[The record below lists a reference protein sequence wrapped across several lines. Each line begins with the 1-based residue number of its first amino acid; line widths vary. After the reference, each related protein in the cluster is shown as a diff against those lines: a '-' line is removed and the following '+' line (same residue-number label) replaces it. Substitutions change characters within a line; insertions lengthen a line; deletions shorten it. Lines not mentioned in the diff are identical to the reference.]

1 VIKPLTNWFLMW
13 ILRWLRPVNSISETD
28 FSGGTNIA
36 ASVWL
41 LNYDIVAADRDHYLS
56 WFHDEHILEKL
67 ARPGYRWAAH
77 YEAPASNDA
86 AGLYRYIGMFGGAST
101 KVFLDPSP
109 AQLKLTQTE
118 NTRAMMRLRQ
128 NPSAAILAH
137 EWSSFATD
145 NILDGQID
153 GQISG
158 QIDGP
163 YIDLLS
169 IEAPQHD
176 ERIGSIAAQHLAP
189 DFVAQDGATA
199 CHKFTNV
206 MGAPRHM
213 MLFEMASGECRPG
226 SAEAPVTPLDL
237 AYLSELR
244 DDMQLA
250 RRWGRKIWPV

>member
-1 VIKPLTNWFLMW
+1 M
-13 ILRWLRPVNSISETD
+13 
-28 FSGGTNIA
+28 A

-41 LNYDIVAADRDHYLS
+41 LNYDIAAADRDHYLS
-56 WFHDEHILEKL
+56 WFHDEHIPEKL

-86 AGLYRYIGMFGGAST
+86 SGLYRYIGMFGGDST

-118 NTRAMMRLRQ
+118 NTRSMMRLRQ

-145 NILDGQID
+145 NILDGQINV
-153 GQISG
+153 QITG
-158 QIDGP
+158 R

-189 DFVAQDGATA
+189 DFVAQDGAIA

-213 MLFEMASGECRPG
+213 MLFEMAFGGCRPG
-226 SAEAPVTPLDL
+226 SAEAMVTPLDL
-237 AYLSELR
+237 AYLSELG
-244 DDMQLA
+244 DDLQLA
-250 RRWGRKIWPV
+250 RRCGQKIWPA

>member
-1 VIKPLTNWFLMW
+1 MV
-13 ILRWLRPVNSISETD
+13 
-28 FSGGTNIA
+28 

-41 LNYDIVAADRDHYLS
+41 LNYDIAAADRDRYLS
-56 WFHDEHILEKL
+56 WFHDEHIPEKL

-77 YEAPASNDA
+77 YEATASHDA
-86 AGLYRYIGMFGGAST
+86 PGLYRYIGMFGGEST

-118 NTRAMMRLRQ
+118 NTRAMMLLRQ

-137 EWSSFATD
+137 EWSSFTTD
-145 NILDGQID
+145 NIPDMQID
-153 GQISG
+153 GQV
-158 QIDGP
+158 DGA

-169 IEAPQHD
+169 IEAPQYD

-189 DFVAQDGATA
+189 NFVAQDGAIA

-213 MLFEMASGECRPG
+213 MLFEMASGGCRPG

-237 AYLSELR
+237 AFL
-244 DDMQLA
+244 DDFGDDPQLA
-250 RRWGRKIWPV
+250 RRWGQKIWPA

>member
-1 VIKPLTNWFLMW
+1 MW
-13 ILRWLRPVNSISETD
+13 TLRWLRSVNSISETD
-28 FSGGTNIA
+28 FSEVTDMA

-41 LNYDIVAADRDHYLS
+41 LNYDIAAADRDHYLS
-56 WFHDEHILEKL
+56 WFHDEHIPEKL

-77 YEAPASNDA
+77 YEAPVSHDAS
-86 AGLYRYIGMFGGAST
+86 GLYCYIGMFGGDST

-145 NILDGQID
+145 NILDGQIT
-153 GQISG
+153 GR
-158 QIDGP
+158 

-189 DFVAQDGATA
+189 DFVAQDGAIA

-213 MLFEMASGECRPG
+213 MLFEMASGRCRAW
-226 SAEAPVTPLDL
+226 SAEAQVTPLDL
-237 AYLSELR
+237 AYL
-244 DDMQLA
+244 DDSGDDLQLA
-250 RRWGRKIWPV
+250 RRWGQKIWPA

>member
-1 VIKPLTNWFLMW
+1 MV
-13 ILRWLRPVNSISETD
+13 
-28 FSGGTNIA
+28 

-41 LNYDIVAADRDHYLS
+41 LNYDIAAADRDRYLS
-56 WFHDEHILEKL
+56 WFHDEHIPEKL

-77 YEAPASNDA
+77 YEAPASHDA
-86 AGLYRYIGMFGGAST
+86 PGLYRYIGMFGGEST

-118 NTRAMMRLRQ
+118 NTRAMMLLRQ

-145 NILDGQID
+145 NIPDMQID
-153 GQISG
+153 GQI
-158 QIDGP
+158 DRA

-169 IEAPQHD
+169 IEAPQYD

-189 DFVAQDGATA
+189 DFVAQDGAIA

-213 MLFEMASGECRPG
+213 MLFEMASVGCRPG

-237 AYLSELR
+237 AFL
-244 DDMQLA
+244 DDFGDDLQLA
-250 RRWGRKIWPV
+250 RRWGQKIWPA

>member
-1 VIKPLTNWFLMW
+1 MAT
-13 ILRWLRPVNSISETD
+13 
-28 FSGGTNIA
+28 
-36 ASVWL
+36 SVWL
-41 LNYDIVAADRDHYLS
+41 LNYDIAAADRDHYLS
-56 WFHDEHILEKL
+56 WFHDEHIPEKL

-77 YEAPASNDA
+77 YEAPASHDA
-86 AGLYRYIGMFGGAST
+86 AGLYRYIGMFGGDST
-101 KVFLDPSP
+101 KGFLDPSP

-118 NTRAMMRLRQ
+118 NTRSMMRLRQ

-145 NILDGQID
+145 NIPESQID
-153 GQISG
+153 G

-163 YIDLLS
+163 YIDLFS

-189 DFVAQDGATA
+189 DFVAQDGAIA

-213 MLFEMASGECRPG
+213 MLFEMASGGCRAG
-226 SAEAPVTPLDL
+226 SAEAQVTPLNL
-237 AYLSELR
+237 AYL
-244 DDMQLA
+244 DDFGDDLQLA
-250 RRWGRKIWPV
+250 RRWGQKIWPA

>member
-1 VIKPLTNWFLMW
+1 M
-13 ILRWLRPVNSISETD
+13 
-28 FSGGTNIA
+28 A

-41 LNYDIVAADRDHYLS
+41 LNYDIAAADRDHYLS
-56 WFHDEHILEKL
+56 WFHDEHIPEKL
-67 ARPGYRWAAH
+67 ARPGYRCAAH
-77 YEAPASNDA
+77 YEVPASHDA
-86 AGLYRYIGMFGGAST
+86 AGLYRYIGMFGGEST

-145 NILDGQID
+145 NILDGQINV
-153 GQISG
+153 QITG
-158 QIDGP
+158 R

-176 ERIGSIAAQHLAP
+176 ERICSIAAQHLAP
-189 DFVAQDGATA
+189 DFVAQDGAIA

-213 MLFEMASGECRPG
+213 MLFEMASGRCRAW
-226 SAEAPVTPLDL
+226 SAEAQVTPLDL
-237 AYLSELR
+237 AYL
-244 DDMQLA
+244 DDSGDDLQLA
-250 RRWGRKIWPV
+250 RRWGQKIWPA

>member
-1 VIKPLTNWFLMW
+1 MV
-13 ILRWLRPVNSISETD
+13 
-28 FSGGTNIA
+28 

-41 LNYDIVAADRDHYLS
+41 LNYDIVAADRDRYLS
-56 WFHDEHILEKL
+56 WFHDEHIPEKL

-77 YEAPASNDA
+77 YEAPASHDA
-86 AGLYRYIGMFGGAST
+86 PGLNRYIGMFGGEST

-118 NTRAMMRLRQ
+118 NTRAMMLLRQ

-145 NILDGQID
+145 NTLDGQSD
-153 GQISG
+153 GQFAG
-158 QIDGP
+158 QINEP

-176 ERIGSIAAQHLAP
+176 ERIGGIAAQHLAP
-189 DFVAQDGATA
+189 DFVAQDGAIA

-206 MGAPRHM
+206 MGTPRHM
-213 MLFEMASGECRPG
+213 MLFEMASGGCRPG
-226 SAEAPVTPLDL
+226 SAEAPVTLLGLDDL
-237 AYLSELR
+237 G
-244 DDMQLA
+244 DDLQVAL
-250 RRWGRKIWPV
+250 RWGQKIWPA

>member
-1 VIKPLTNWFLMW
+1 M
-13 ILRWLRPVNSISETD
+13 
-28 FSGGTNIA
+28 A

-41 LNYDIVAADRDHYLS
+41 LNYDIAAADRDHYLS
-56 WFHDEHILEKL
+56 WFHDEHIPEKL

-77 YEAPASNDA
+77 YEAPASHDA
-86 AGLYRYIGMFGGAST
+86 PGLYRYIGMFGGDST

-145 NILDGQID
+145 NIPESQID
-153 GQISG
+153 G

-189 DFVAQDGATA
+189 DFVAQDGVIA

-213 MLFEMASGECRPG
+213 MLFEMASGGCRPG

-237 AYLSELR
+237 ACLGDFG
-244 DDMQLA
+244 DDLQLA
-250 RRWGRKIWPV
+250 RRWGQKIWPA

>member
-1 VIKPLTNWFLMW
+1 MAP
-13 ILRWLRPVNSISETD
+13 
-28 FSGGTNIA
+28 
-36 ASVWL
+36 SVWL
-41 LNYDIVAADRDHYLS
+41 LNYDIAAADRDHYLS
-56 WFHDEHILEKL
+56 WFHDEHIPEKL

-77 YEAPASNDA
+77 YEASAIHDAS
-86 AGLYRYIGMFGGAST
+86 GPYRYIGMFGGDST

-145 NILDGQID
+145 NILDGQINA
-153 GQISG
+153 
-158 QIDGP
+158 P
-163 YIDLLS
+163 FIDLLS

-176 ERIGSIAAQHLAP
+176 ERIGSIAAQHLVT
-189 DFVAQDGATA
+189 DFVAQVGAIA

-213 MLFEMASGECRPG
+213 MLFEMASGGCRPG

-237 AYLSELR
+237 TYL
-244 DDMQLA
+244 DDFGDDLQLA
-250 RRWGRKIWPV
+250 RRWGQKIWPA

>member
-1 VIKPLTNWFLMW
+1 M
-13 ILRWLRPVNSISETD
+13 
-28 FSGGTNIA
+28 A

-41 LNYDIVAADRDHYLS
+41 LNYDIAAADRDHYLS
-56 WFHDEHILEKL
+56 WFHDEHIPEKL
-67 ARPGYRWAAH
+67 ARPGYRWATH
-77 YEAPASNDA
+77 YEALASNEF
-86 AGLYRYIGMFGGAST
+86 AGLYRYIGMFGGEST

-118 NTRAMMRLRQ
+118 NTRAMMGLRQ

-153 GQISG
+153 GQITG
-158 QIDGP
+158 QINGP
-163 YIDLLS
+163 YIVLLS

-189 DFVAQDGATA
+189 AFVAQDGAIA

-213 MLFEMASGECRPG
+213 MLFEMASGGCRPG
-226 SAEAPVTPLDL
+226 SAEAPMTPLDL
-237 AYLSELR
+237 AFL
-244 DDMQLA
+244 DDFGDNLQLA
-250 RRWGRKIWPV
+250 RRWGQKIWPA

>member
-1 VIKPLTNWFLMW
+1 MM
-13 ILRWLRPVNSISETD
+13 
-28 FSGGTNIA
+28 
-36 ASVWL
+36 
-41 LNYDIVAADRDHYLS
+41 
-56 WFHDEHILEKL
+56 
-67 ARPGYRWAAH
+67 
-77 YEAPASNDA
+77 APASHDA
-86 AGLYRYIGMFGGAST
+86 AGLYRYIGMFGGDST

-118 NTRAMMRLRQ
+118 NTRAMMGLRQ

-137 EWSSFATD
+137 EWSIFARNT
-145 NILDGQID
+145 IPETQID
-153 GQISG
+153 GQING

-189 DFVAQDGATA
+189 DFVAQDGAIA

-213 MLFEMASGECRPG
+213 MLFEMASGGCRS
-226 SAEAPVTPLDL
+226 SAAEVPVTPLDL
-237 AYLSELR
+237 AYL
-244 DDMQLA
+244 DDFGDDLQLA
-250 RRWGRKIWPV
+250 RRWGQKIWAA

>member
-1 VIKPLTNWFLMW
+1 M
-13 ILRWLRPVNSISETD
+13 
-28 FSGGTNIA
+28 A

-41 LNYDIVAADRDHYLS
+41 LNYDIAAADRDHYLS
-56 WFHDEHILEKL
+56 WFHDEHIPAKL
-67 ARPGYRWAAH
+67 ARPGYSWAAH
-77 YEAPASNDA
+77 YEALASNES
-86 AGLYRYIGMFGGAST
+86 AGLYRYIGMFGSEST

-118 NTRAMMRLRQ
+118 NTRAMMGLRQ

-153 GQISG
+153 GQFTG
-158 QIDGP
+158 QINGP

-189 DFVAQDGATA
+189 DFVAQDGAIA

-213 MLFEMASGECRPG
+213 MLFEMASGGCRSG
-226 SAEAPVTPLDL
+226 AAEVPVTPLDL
-237 AYLSELR
+237 AYL
-244 DDMQLA
+244 DDFGDDLQLA
-250 RRWGRKIWPV
+250 RRWGQKIWAA

>member
-1 VIKPLTNWFLMW
+1 M
-13 ILRWLRPVNSISETD
+13 
-28 FSGGTNIA
+28 A

-41 LNYDIVAADRDHYLS
+41 LNYDIAAADRDHYLS
-56 WFHDEHILEKL
+56 WFHDEHIPEKL
-67 ARPGYRWAAH
+67 ARPGYSWAAH
-77 YEAPASNDA
+77 YEALASNESD
-86 AGLYRYIGMFGGAST
+86 GLYRYIGMFGSEST

-109 AQLKLTQTE
+109 AQLRLKQTE
-118 NTRAMMRLRQ
+118 NTRAMMGLRQ

-153 GQISG
+153 DQFTGQIN
-158 QIDGP
+158 GP

-189 DFVAQDGATA
+189 DFVAQDGAIA

-213 MLFEMASGECRPG
+213 MLFEMASGGYRSG
-226 SAEAPVTPLDL
+226 AAEVPVTPLDL
-237 AYLSELR
+237 AYL
-244 DDMQLA
+244 DDFGDDLQLA
-250 RRWGRKIWPV
+250 RRWGQKIWAA

>member
-1 VIKPLTNWFLMW
+1 M
-13 ILRWLRPVNSISETD
+13 
-28 FSGGTNIA
+28 A

-41 LNYDIVAADRDHYLS
+41 LNYDIAASDRDHYLS
-56 WFHDEHILEKL
+56 WFHDDHIPEKL

-77 YEAPASNDA
+77 YEAPASHDA
-86 AGLYRYIGMFGGAST
+86 AGLYRYIGMFGGDST

-145 NILDGQID
+145 NILDMR
-153 GQISG
+153 
-158 QIDGP
+158 IDGP
-163 YIDLLS
+163 YIALLS
-169 IEAPQHD
+169 IEALQHN
-176 ERIGSIAAQHLAP
+176 ERVGSIAAQHLAP
-189 DFVAQDGATA
+189 DFVAQDGAIA

-213 MLFEMASGECRPG
+213 MLFEMASGGCRPG

-237 AYLSELR
+237 AYLNALG
-244 DDMQLA
+244 DDLQLA
-250 RRWGRKIWPV
+250 RRWGQKIWPA

>member
-1 VIKPLTNWFLMW
+1 M
-13 ILRWLRPVNSISETD
+13 
-28 FSGGTNIA
+28 A
-36 ASVWL
+36 ASAWL
-41 LNYDIVAADRDHYLS
+41 LNYDIAAADRDHYLS
-56 WFHDEHILEKL
+56 WLHDEHIPEKL
-67 ARPGYRWAAH
+67 ARPGYCWAAH

-86 AGLYRYIGMFGGAST
+86 AGLYHYIGMFSGDAT

-109 AQLKLTQTE
+109 AQLILTQTE
-118 NTRAMMRLRQ
+118 ITRAMMRLRQ

-153 GQISG
+153 G
-158 QIDGP
+158 P
-163 YIDLLS
+163 YIDFLS

-176 ERIGSIAAQHLAP
+176 ERIGSIAAQNLAP
-189 DFVAQDGATA
+189 DFVAQDGAID

-213 MLFEMASGECRPG
+213 MLFEMASGGCRPG
-226 SAEAPVTPLDL
+226 LAEAPVTPLDL
-237 AYLSELR
+237 AYLSELG

-250 RRWGRKIWPV
+250 RRWGQKIWPAKQSCCRL

>member
-1 VIKPLTNWFLMW
+1 M
-13 ILRWLRPVNSISETD
+13 
-28 FSGGTNIA
+28 A

-41 LNYDIVAADRDHYLS
+41 LNYDIAAADRDHYLS
-56 WFHDEHILEKL
+56 WFHDEHIPEKL

-77 YEAPASNDA
+77 YEAPASHDA
-86 AGLYRYIGMFGGAST
+86 AGLYRYIGMFGGDST

-118 NTRAMMRLRQ
+118 NTRAMMGLRQ

-137 EWSSFATD
+137 EWSCFARNTIPD
-145 NILDGQID
+145 M
-153 GQISG
+153 

-189 DFVAQDGATA
+189 DFVAQDGAIA
-199 CHKFTNV
+199 CHKFSNV

-213 MLFEMASGECRPG
+213 MLFEMASGGCRP
-226 SAEAPVTPLDL
+226 AAADAPVTPLDL
-237 AYLSELR
+237 AYLDELG
-244 DDMQLA
+244 DDLQLA
-250 RRWGRKIWPV
+250 RRCGQKIWPA

>member
-1 VIKPLTNWFLMW
+1 M
-13 ILRWLRPVNSISETD
+13 
-28 FSGGTNIA
+28 A

-41 LNYDIVAADRDHYLS
+41 LNYDIAAADRDHYLS
-56 WFHDEHILEKL
+56 WFHDEHIPEKL

-77 YEAPASNDA
+77 YEAPASHDA
-86 AGLYRYIGMFGGAST
+86 AGLYRYIGMFGGDST

-118 NTRAMMRLRQ
+118 NTRAVMRLRQ

-137 EWSSFATD
+137 EWSIFAKNT
-145 NILDGQID
+145 IPETQID
-153 GQISG
+153 GQING

-189 DFVAQDGATA
+189 DFVAQDGAIA

-213 MLFEMASGECRPG
+213 MLFEMASGGCRPG

-237 AYLSELR
+237 AYLNALG
-244 DDMQLA
+244 DDLQLA
-250 RRWGRKIWPV
+250 RRWGQKIWPA

>member
-1 VIKPLTNWFLMW
+1 
-13 ILRWLRPVNSISETD
+13 
-28 FSGGTNIA
+28 
-36 ASVWL
+36 
-41 LNYDIVAADRDHYLS
+41 
-56 WFHDEHILEKL
+56 
-67 ARPGYRWAAH
+67 
-77 YEAPASNDA
+77 
-86 AGLYRYIGMFGGAST
+86 MFGGEST
-101 KVFLDPSP
+101 KGFLDPSP

-153 GQISG
+153 G
-158 QIDGP
+158 P

-169 IEAPQHD
+169 IEAPQYD

-189 DFVAQDGATA
+189 DFVAQDGAIA
-199 CHKFTNV
+199 CHKFSNV

-213 MLFEMASGECRPG
+213 MLFEMASGGCRPG

-237 AYLSELR
+237 AYLNALG
-244 DDMQLA
+244 DDLQLA
-250 RRWGRKIWPV
+250 RRWGQKIWPA

>member
-1 VIKPLTNWFLMW
+1 M
-13 ILRWLRPVNSISETD
+13 
-28 FSGGTNIA
+28 A

-41 LNYDIVAADRDHYLS
+41 LNYDIAAADRDHYLS
-56 WFHDEHILEKL
+56 WFHDEHIPEKL

-77 YEAPASNDA
+77 YEAPASHDA
-86 AGLYRYIGMFGGAST
+86 PGLYRYIGMFGGEST

-118 NTRAMMRLRQ
+118 NTRAMMGLRQ

-137 EWSSFATD
+137 EWSSFAKNTIPD
-145 NILDGQID
+145 M
-153 GQISG
+153 

-189 DFVAQDGATA
+189 DFVAQDGAIA
-199 CHKFTNV
+199 CHKFANV

-213 MLFEMASGECRPG
+213 MLFEMASGGCRPG

-237 AYLSELR
+237 AFL
-244 DDMQLA
+244 DDFGDDLQLA
-250 RRWGRKIWPV
+250 RRWGQKIWPA

>member
-1 VIKPLTNWFLMW
+1 MW
-13 ILRWLRPVNSISETD
+13 ILRWLRPVNNISETD
-28 FSGGTNIA
+28 FSGGTDMA

-56 WFHDEHILEKL
+56 WFHDEHIPEKL

-77 YEAPASNDA
+77 YEVLASNDA
-86 AGLYRYIGMFGGAST
+86 AGLYRYIGMFGGEST

-109 AQLKLTQTE
+109 AQLKLTQTK
-118 NTRAMMRLRQ
+118 NTCAMMRLRQ

-137 EWSSFATD
+137 EWSSFVTD
-145 NILDGQID
+145 NILDGQIT
-153 GQISG
+153 GR
-158 QIDGP
+158 
-163 YIDLLS
+163 YIDLIS

-189 DFVAQDGATA
+189 DFFAQDGATA

-213 MLFEMASGECRPG
+213 MLFEMASGGCRPG
-226 SAEAPVTPLDL
+226 SVEAPVTTLDL
-237 AYLSELR
+237 AYL
-244 DDMQLA
+244 DDFGDDLQLE
-250 RRWGRKIWPV
+250 RRWGQKIWPA

>member
-1 VIKPLTNWFLMW
+1 MV
-13 ILRWLRPVNSISETD
+13 
-28 FSGGTNIA
+28 

-41 LNYDIVAADRDHYLS
+41 LNYDIAAADRDRYLS
-56 WFHDEHILEKL
+56 WFHDEHIPEKL

-77 YEAPASNDA
+77 YEAPASHDA
-86 AGLYRYIGMFGGAST
+86 PGLYRYIGMFGGEST

-118 NTRAMMRLRQ
+118 NTRAMMLLRQ

-145 NILDGQID
+145 NIPDMQID
-153 GQISG
+153 GQI
-158 QIDGP
+158 DRA

-169 IEAPQHD
+169 IEAPQYD

-189 DFVAQDGATA
+189 DFVAQDGAIA

-213 MLFEMASGECRPG
+213 MLFEMASVGCRSG

-237 AYLSELR
+237 AFL
-244 DDMQLA
+244 DDFGDDLQLA
-250 RRWGRKIWPV
+250 RRWGQKIWPA

>member
-1 VIKPLTNWFLMW
+1 M
-13 ILRWLRPVNSISETD
+13 
-28 FSGGTNIA
+28 A

-41 LNYDIVAADRDHYLS
+41 LNYDIAAADRDHYLS
-56 WFHDEHILEKL
+56 WFHDEHIPEKL

-77 YEAPASNDA
+77 YEAPASHDA
-86 AGLYRYIGMFGGAST
+86 AGLYRYISMFGGDST

-118 NTRAMMRLRQ
+118 NTRAMMGLRQ

-145 NILDGQID
+145 NIPESQID
-153 GQISG
+153 GQING

-189 DFVAQDGATA
+189 DFVAQDGAIA

-213 MLFEMASGECRPG
+213 MLFEMASGGCRS
-226 SAEAPVTPLDL
+226 SAAEVPVTPLDL
-237 AYLSELR
+237 AYLNALG
-244 DDMQLA
+244 DDLQLA
-250 RRWGRKIWPV
+250 RRWGQKIWPA

>member
-1 VIKPLTNWFLMW
+1 M
-13 ILRWLRPVNSISETD
+13 
-28 FSGGTNIA
+28 A

-41 LNYDIVAADRDHYLS
+41 LNYDIAAADRDHYLS
-56 WFHDEHILEKL
+56 WFHDEHIPEKL

-77 YEAPASNDA
+77 YEALASADA
-86 AGLYRYIGMFGGAST
+86 PGLYRYIGMFGGDST

-145 NILDGQID
+145 NILDGQIT
-153 GQISG
+153 GR
-158 QIDGP
+158 

-189 DFVAQDGATA
+189 DFVAQDGAIA

-213 MLFEMASGECRPG
+213 MLFEMASGGCRAG
-226 SAEAPVTPLDL
+226 SAEAQVTPLDL
-237 AYLSELR
+237 AYL
-244 DDMQLA
+244 DDFGDDLQLA
-250 RRWGRKIWPV
+250 RRWGQKIWPA